1 METLRG
7 GGAAWRPSFSRWIC
21 GINDPRITYELSV
34 GEGSK
39 EADLRVG
46 LGALSA
52 AGIGADEALA
62 AADDVSRQILD
73 NTVARKYVD
82 EARMLH
88 FAIV

>member
-1 METLRG
+1 
-7 GGAAWRPSFSRWIC
+7 
-21 GINDPRITYELSV
+21 V
-34 GEGSK
+34 
-39 EADLRVG
+39 
-46 LGALSA
+46 
-52 AGIGADEALA
+52 LA